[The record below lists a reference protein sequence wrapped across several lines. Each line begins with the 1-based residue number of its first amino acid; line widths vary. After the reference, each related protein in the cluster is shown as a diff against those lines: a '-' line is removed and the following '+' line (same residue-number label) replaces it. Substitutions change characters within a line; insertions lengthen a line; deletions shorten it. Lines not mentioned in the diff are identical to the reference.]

1 MDYYRDVVS
10 FAEFIGVLSKRG
22 PYYSLEGENIGQG
35 MVKTMDYLKKSPE
48 TLDKIV
54 KMCYNAV
61 IKPVPTE
68 EDV

>member
-1 MDYYRDVVS
+1 M
-10 FAEFIGVLSKRG
+10 
-22 PYYSLEGENIGQG
+22 
-35 MVKTMDYLKKSPE
+35 
-48 TLDKIV
+48 TLDIEIRDYSKKDFTTVKRFVWTPGQHTIRILDTKIPM